1 MNSKLVRTL
10 ITSLALVPIALL
22 GVRARGV
29 ADAEVTFAKDVAPI
43 LYEKCA
49 ECHRPGEIAPM
60 SLLTYK
66 DARPWARSIKD
77 KVANRV
83 MPPWLAD
90 PAYGHFSND
99 RRLSQK
105 QIDTIVAWVDAGAPE
120 GNQKDLPPLPR
131 FTEGWTI
138 GEPDAVVS
146 LPEEIP
152 VPAEGTIPYMY
163 ITVPTHFAEDKW
175 VQAAEIR
182 AGNRSV
188 VHHVIVFVQE
198 PDGKTDAA
206 VDSSA
211 KGKTQAREGHGYKL
225 VGFAPGEQPKTFP
238 DGMAKLV
245 KAGSNFIF
253 QLHYTT
259 NGQAA
264 KDKSYV
270 GLIFAKQPVRKNVE
284 TGTATNA
291 KFVIPAGDS
300 SYEVKSS
307 WTAKEDVR
315 ILDLMPH
322 MHFRGKDF
330 TYTAVY
336 PDGTSEVVLK
346 VPHYDFNWQLVYNLN
361 KPILLPKGSRLDCV
375 AHFDNS
381 ASNKYNPDPTKEV
394 RWGDQTWEEMMI
406 GWFDYVNDKDN
417 VGEDTARASVGK

>member
-49 ECHRPGEIAPM
+49 ECHRPGEIASM

>member
-225 VGFAPGEQPKTFP
+225 VGFAPGEQPKNFP

>member
-10 ITSLALVPIALL
+10 ITSLALLPIALL
-22 GVRARGV
+22 GVRTRG
-29 ADAEVTFAKDVAPI
+29 AGEAKVTFAKDVAPI

-120 GNQKDLPPLPR
+120 GDQKDLPPLPK

-138 GEPDAVVS
+138 GQPDAVVS

-152 VPAEGTIPYMY
+152 VPAEGTIPYLY
-163 ITVPTHFAEDKW
+163 IKVPTHFTEDKW

-188 VHHVIVFVQE
+188 VHHVIVFVQD

-206 VDSSA
+206 VDSSP

-300 SYEVKSS
+300 DYEVKSS

-336 PDGTSEVVLK
+336 PDGASEVLLK

-361 KPILLPKGSRLDCV
+361 KPVVLPKGSRLDCV

-381 ASNKYNPDPTKEV
+381 AGNKYNPDPTKEV

-417 VGEDTARASVGK
+417 VGEDTARASAGK

>member
-270 GLIFAKQPVRKNVE
+270 GLIFAKRPVRKNVQ

-336 PDGTSEVVLK
+336 PDGTSEVLLK